1 MKTLNGVST
10 TEINAVNKVL
20 DMPKEQIKSCNEA
33 YNEKGFVKALEDMRK
48 SHVLMVKS
56 GLSSGYIKRFE
67 QQYDQL
73 VYAHFGTRDA
83 QNSALKKLME
93 KFTTTSRGKIMS
105 VLHSFKEHYLEE
117 ARQKPSL

>member
-20 DMPKEQIKSCNEA
+20 DMPKEQMLSPVNEA

-67 QQYDQL
+67 QEYDQL

-83 QNSALKKLME
+83 HALGIKRINGKVYDDE
-93 KFTTTSRGKIMS
+93 SR
-105 VLHSFKEHYLEE
+105 
-117 ARQKPSL
+117 